1 MGSFSTAVAFQRRL
15 DSLTVPAQL
24 LAIQLAEAF
33 IRLNDRALRD
43 AILDMVEA
51 MARKS
56 PPV

>member
-43 AILDMVEA
+43 SILDMVEA